1 MEQQRENPN
10 QPLRGARVL
19 VVEDDTILLMDLEMI
34 LREASAEIVGTCR
47 TGEVALA
54 TVRKQPSPSCR
65 GNYLL

>member
-1 MEQQRENPN
+1 
-10 QPLRGARVL
+10 VL

-34 LREASAEIVGTCR
+34 LREAGAEIVGTCR

>member
-1 MEQQRENPN
+1 
-10 QPLRGARVL
+10 VL

-34 LREASAEIVGTCR
+34 LREAGAEIVGTCR

-65 GNYLL
+65 GTTYCDVSLLVARSG